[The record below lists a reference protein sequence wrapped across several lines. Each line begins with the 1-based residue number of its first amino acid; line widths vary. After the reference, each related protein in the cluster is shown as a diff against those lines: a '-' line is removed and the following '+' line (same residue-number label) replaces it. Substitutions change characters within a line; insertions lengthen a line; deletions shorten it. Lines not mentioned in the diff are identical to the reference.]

1 MIIYN
6 CNSREQSMLYKG
18 AQSFCGMKQ
27 TYGIIKINATGGLL
41 FFKQNYWIA
50 FYSIFPYSL
59 NFKTNTLCLFYCLF
73 LV

>member
-1 MIIYN
+1 
-6 CNSREQSMLYKG
+6 
-18 AQSFCGMKQ
+18 MKQ